1 MRKVKMDAKTVFN
14 MEVIEKLLTDH
25 EEEKNRILKLKRYY
39 NNENDIFNRNYT
51 DKNKP
56 QNKLAH
62 NYAAYITDN
71 FVGYMVGQP
80 VSYKSE
86 NQDFLKL
93 LNDIFLYNDEID
105 NNTTL
110 AQEQSICGYAVELM
124 YRDEKADIRFKC
136 VDTENMIVVYDNTLD
151 ENIIFAIMLSKL
163 SDDTYEI
170 STFDKYYEARY
181 EYKEKKLSLKKEP
194 NEHFFNDVPVIVYE
208 NNRQCRGDFEKV
220 ISLIDAIDRANSDT
234 ANDFEYFTN
243 ALLVISGVLMEEQD
257 EEGRP
262 LNFKDNRVLN
272 FADVNS
278 KAEYLIKNIN
288 DTALENFKNR
298 LNSDI
303 HKFASVPDM
312 SDEKFAGNLSGISIK
327 YKLNSMENVTSI
339 KESKFRKGLMRRIE
353 LIVNHLKVKNGKDY
367 YYLDIVPVFTRNI
380 PANDVET
387 VNMVRSLNGIVS
399 QETLLSQLPFVE
411 DVHKEI
417 KQINKEKEEALENVD
432 YDFDDNIDDKTDD
445 KIIEKHEQSKE
456 VVENE
461 R

>member
-1 MRKVKMDAKTVFN
+1 MDKDTVFN
-14 MEVIEKLLTDH
+14 MEVIEKLLEDH
-25 EEEKNRILKLKRYY
+25 EEEQQRILKLKRYY

-80 VSYKSE
+80 ISYKSE
-86 NQDFLKL
+86 KQDFLKII
-93 LNDIFLYNDEID
+93 NDIFLYNDEID

-110 AQEQSICGYAVELM
+110 AQEQSICGYAIELV
-124 YRDEKADIRFKC
+124 YRDENADIRFKC

-151 ENIIFAIMLSKL
+151 ENIIFAIMISKL

-170 STFDKYYEARY
+170 CTFDKQHKTQYKYE
-181 EYKEKKLSLKKEP
+181 EKKLSLKDEP
-194 NEHFFNDVPVIVYE
+194 IEHFFNDVPITVYE
-208 NNRQCRGDFEKV
+208 NNRQRRGDFEKV

-243 ALLVISGVLMEEQD
+243 ALLVISGALMEEED

-272 FADVNS
+272 FQDVNS

-298 LNSDI
+298 LNRDI
-303 HKFASVPDM
+303 HKFSSVVDM
-312 SDEKFAGNLSGISIK
+312 SDENFAGNLSGVAIK
-327 YKLNSMENVTSI
+327 YKLNSMENVTAI

-353 LIVNHLKVKNGKDY
+353 LIVNHLKVKNGKEY
-367 YYLDIVPVFTRNI
+367 SYLDIVPVFTRNI
-380 PANDVET
+380 PSNDAET

-399 QETLLSQLPFVE
+399 QETLLSQLPFIE
-411 DVHKEI
+411 DVHKEMN
-417 KQINKEKEEALENVD
+417 QIQKEKEEALENID
-432 YDFDDNIDDKTDD
+432 YDFDDYTNDKTDD
-445 KIIEKHEQSKE
+445 KIVEKHEQSKE
-456 VVENE
+456 VIENE
-461 R
+461 K